1 MAQHRSTSSFRSLSE
16 SILRAAWEFDPT
28 RGVFLG
34 LHEYDGGLPVLTTA
48 TVERRVG
55 AIRRQLKAL
64 GAFAK
69 ADGELP
75 QVRLESGVLRAML
88 LKELFDLVD
97 AKAPKKAPM
106 GILWN
111 LNIVSYILR
120 NYAPVDRRIRA
131 VAKLQSGVPA
141 YLRRFRA
148 LTDRRLAETQYEMA
162 EMSIGGMIEQY
173 ERDLP
178 AFYPRVSAATR
189 KLVERTNAAALRDM
203 KALQADLRQTY
214 KPRVKTEFALG
225 RAKYERM
232 LWAEHLARLPLER
245 LLEVGL
251 RDLESNKK
259 AFVETAA
266 AVEPGKSPQEA
277 VAVIA
282 RDHPTADSLIPDTQR
297 MLEDIRAFLIDRDIV
312 SIPSE
317 ERPIVME
324 TPRFY
329 RWASAATSPPGS
341 FEKVAK
347 EAYYFVTPVDPEWP
361 PEKAEEW
368 LRYLNYTTLRNIS
381 VHEAYP
387 GHFVHFLHRRY
398 RVRSPILR
406 SHWSVAFGEGWAH
419 YAEEMMIEQGFQGGD
434 PKYRM
439 AQLKDALL
447 RDCRYVS
454 SIRMHVHGWSWEDAT
469 RFFMENAFMDR
480 LPAEREAKRGTFDP
494 GYLNYTLGKLMI
506 KKLRADWMS
515 LHPGASLKEFHD
527 AFLILGGPP
536 LGLAREALLGPGAGP
551 AL

>member
-1 MAQHRSTSSFRSLSE
+1 MARRTSRPSFSSLSK
-16 SILRAAWEFDPT
+16 SILRSAWEFDPT

-34 LHEYDGGLPVLTTA
+34 LHEYDGRLPVLTKA
-48 TVERRVG
+48 TVERR
-55 AIRRQLKAL
+55 AATIRRQLKAL
-64 GAFAK
+64 DAFAK
-69 ADGELP
+69 AVGQPP
-75 QVRLESGVLRAML
+75 QVQLESGVLRAML
-88 LKELFDLVD
+88 LKELFELVD
-97 AKAPKKAPM
+97 AQTPRKAPM
-106 GILWN
+106 EVLWN
-111 LNIVSYILR
+111 LNIVTYLLR

-131 VAKLQSGVPA
+131 VAKLQSQVPS
-141 YLRRFRA
+141 YLRRFRT
-148 LTDRRLAETQYEMA
+148 LTDRRLADTQYEMA
-162 EMSIGGMIEQY
+162 EMSIAGMIEQH
-173 ERDLP
+173 ERELP
-178 AFYPRVSAATR
+178 PLLAKVHAATR
-189 KLVERTNAAALRDM
+189 KLVDRTSAAALRDM
-203 KALQADLRQTY
+203 KSLQTDLRTTY
-214 KPRVKTEFALG
+214 KPRVKTDFALG

-232 LWAEHLARLPLER
+232 LWAEHLTRLPIER
-245 LLEVGL
+245 LLDVGTA
-251 RDLESNKK
+251 DLEANKK

-266 AVEPGKSPQEA
+266 AVDPGKPPKEA

-282 RDHPTADSLIPDTQR
+282 KDHPTADSLIPDTQK
-297 MLEDIRAFLIDRDIV
+297 MLEDIRAFLVDHDIV
-312 SIPSE
+312 TIPSE

-329 RWASAATSPPGS
+329 RWSSAATSPPGS

-347 EAYYFVTPVDPEWP
+347 EAFYFVTPVDPEWP
-361 PEKAEEW
+361 ADKAEEW

-398 RVRSPILR
+398 RVKSAVLK
-406 SHWSVAFGEGWAH
+406 SHWSIAFGEGWAH

-454 SIRMHVHGWSWEDAT
+454 SIRMHVYGWSWEDST
-469 RFFMENAFMDR
+469 RFFMENAFLDR

-506 KKLRADWMS
+506 KKLRADWVAR
-515 LHPGASLKEFHD
+515 HPGASLKEFHD
-527 AFLILGGPP
+527 AFLVLGGPP
-536 LGLAREALLGPGAGP
+536 LGLAREALLGPDAGP